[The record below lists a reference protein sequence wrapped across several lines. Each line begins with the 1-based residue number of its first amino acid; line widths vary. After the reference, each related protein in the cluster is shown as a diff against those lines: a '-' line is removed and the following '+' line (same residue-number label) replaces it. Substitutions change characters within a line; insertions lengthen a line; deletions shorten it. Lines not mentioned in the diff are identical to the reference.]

1 VRSLGLAAR
10 AVVRQPARSALA
22 ILGVAAAGALLFDM
36 LLLSH
41 GLVVSFRELL
51 DAAGFDVRV
60 TATTAPP
67 FAGPAVLDAERR
79 VRAIEAL
86 AEVQAVVPLRM
97 ARAFVDRREG
107 RTEEATV
114 EIVLLGTST
123 GTYRRYWRLAQGEA
137 TFGPGQLV
145 VNAKLAEELS
155 LAPGDRLRLSGHCH
169 EGALPPPAVEL
180 EVTGVVRFPF
190 DSSLDRTAALGLDDL
205 ARVCGAS
212 STDAVDL
219 LLVASASGSGSD
231 AAAAAIRAVE
241 PGLHVFTNREL
252 IQRFSAQDFSYFRQI
267 SFVLATIT
275 VFFAFLLVTSLLTVS
290 VNQRFGEIAALRAIG
305 FTRARVA
312 AELFWQSVVLV
323 GAGGLIA
330 LPVGAAVAV
339 WLDRILKD
347 MPGIPEQ
354 VHFFAFEPRALLLHG
369 ALIGAT
375 AVLGAVYPVW
385 LAARLPIAATLR
397 REVVS

>member
-1 VRSLGLAAR
+1 MKSLGLAWR
-10 AVVRQPARSALA
+10 ALVRQPARSALGIA
-22 ILGVAAAGALLFDM
+22 GVAAAGALLFDM
-36 LLLSH
+36 LLLSR
-41 GLVVSFRELL
+41 GLVVSFRDLL

-60 TATTAPP
+60 TASTAPP
-67 FAGPAVLDAERR
+67 FAGPLVGDVERR
-79 VRAIEAL
+79 LRALEAL
-86 AEVQAVVPLRM
+86 HEVEAVVPLRM
-97 ARAFVDRREG
+97 ARVLVDRG
-107 RTEEATV
+107 DT
-114 EIVLLGTST
+114 IVVLGTSARA
-123 GTYRRYWRLAQGEA
+123 YRPYWRSQTGAS
-137 TFGPGQLV
+137 TFGPGQTV
-145 VNAKLAEELS
+145 INAKLAADLA
-155 LAPGDRLRLSGHCH
+155 LAPGDRLRLSGGCR
-169 EGALPPPAVEL
+169 EGALPAPPVEL
-180 EVTGVVRFPF
+180 EVAGVVRFPF

-205 ARVCGAS
+205 ARVCGAAS
-212 STDAVDL
+212 DDGVDL
-219 LLVASASGSGSD
+219 LLVASAPGAGPE
-231 AAAAAIRAVE
+231 AAAAAIRAIE